1 VTRRRS
7 TSGSRS
13 GSGRVHGQLL
23 GEPIGRAAAERAV
36 EAQVGAFAKPA
47 VELLLVVE
55 HAKTWLRSREH
66 ARYPGGSATP
76 FVLFELMGMPRAS
89 YW

>member
-1 VTRRRS
+1 MRREA
-7 TSGSRS
+7 GSRF
-13 GSGRVHGQLL
+13 GSIPCTAKMPAGPYEVSTGLPL
-23 GEPIGRAAAERAV
+23 VWGYG
-36 EAQVGAFAKPA
+36 GALAPWRR
-47 VELLLVVE
+47 L
-55 HAKTWLRSREH
+55 HAKTWLRWREH